1 MFRRQ
6 YRILDLEVMKMDSI
20 REHVGAYLERTGT
33 TKKALANDLGMPYST
48 LHSKLYGPSE
58 FTFAEGKKLA
68 EIIGCTTD
76 DLFVSPFAPAR

>member
-1 MFRRQ
+1 
-6 YRILDLEVMKMDSI
+6 MDSI

-33 TKKALANDLGMPYST
+33 TKKQLASDMGMPYST

-58 FTFAEGKKLA
+58 FTFMEGKRLA

-76 DLFVSPFAPAR
+76 ALFTSPYLTL